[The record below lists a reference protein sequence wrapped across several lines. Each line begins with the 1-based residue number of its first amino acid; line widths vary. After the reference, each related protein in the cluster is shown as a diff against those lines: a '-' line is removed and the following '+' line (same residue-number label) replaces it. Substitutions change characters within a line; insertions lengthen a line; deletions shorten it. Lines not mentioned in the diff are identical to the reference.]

1 MEEPTATS
9 AWRRTPLLKALVA
22 AQGKSESKVQVD
34 AEIIYCSL
42 EQVVQVLDSG
52 GAAVHVSG
60 TAPFSR
66 FMSTMRGFGIAV
78 PVKQINFKPGKSMSK
93 RKDCMTRDTR
103 VLASLLVA
111 ADSLQSLWVDVLI
124 SEDVEI
130 ISDRIGAFVS
140 ALGIACPDTLPT
152 VCHLCRKVMLARLV
166 EVPVQRCRDWS
177 TVPASE
183 LRKFDDTDLLKSFP
197 PKYSSADISRTLFD
211 RDDWGIFAT
220 IFGCLWG
227 EVADSWP
234 VEDVI
239 GVIRNG
245 SAGAAAK
252 NLALS
257 TGMSQC
263 PLSVIKSLIPQT
275 PSTRIRKRQATQ
287 STHAKKA
294 KGRG

>member
-34 AEIIYCSL
+34 VEIIYCPL

-111 ADSLQSLWVDVLI
+111 ADSLQSLWVDVLV
-124 SEDVEI
+124 SDDVKI
-130 ISDRIGAFVS
+130 ISDKISTFVC
-140 ALGIACPDTLPT
+140 ALAIACLDTLPT
-152 VCHLCRKVMLARLV
+152 VRHLCRKVMFARLA

-177 TVPASE
+177 TMPASE
-183 LRKFDDTDLLKSFP
+183 LRKFDDTDVLNSFP
-197 PKYSSADISRTLFD
+197 VKLQQCRYFEDI
-211 RDDWGIFAT
+211 
-220 IFGCLWG
+220 
-227 EVADSWP
+227 V
-234 VEDVI
+234 
-239 GVIRNG
+239 
-245 SAGAAAK
+245 
-252 NLALS
+252 
-257 TGMSQC
+257 
-263 PLSVIKSLIPQT
+263 
-275 PSTRIRKRQATQ
+275 
-287 STHAKKA
+287 
-294 KGRG
+294 